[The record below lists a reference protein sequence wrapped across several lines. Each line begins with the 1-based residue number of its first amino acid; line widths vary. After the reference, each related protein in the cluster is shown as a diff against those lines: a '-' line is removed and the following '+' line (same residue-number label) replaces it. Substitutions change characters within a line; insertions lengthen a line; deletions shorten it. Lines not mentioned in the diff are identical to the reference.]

1 MAPDLACPTG
11 PVRYPRRSSITEY
24 RKSNKFLLN
33 SMLLSLDE
41 ELQTAWVAAL
51 ATAATARD
59 AAGGESPGMETV
71 ANASL
76 RDYAEA
82 ED

>member
-1 MAPDLACPTG
+1 
-11 PVRYPRRSSITEY
+11 
-24 RKSNKFLLN
+24 
-33 SMLLSLDE
+33 MLLSLDE
-41 ELQTAWVAAL
+41 ELQTAWAAAL

-71 ANASL
+71 ATASL